1 MTIDSENILNSILS
15 SLERIDYIKPTEIPN
30 IDLYMDQVTTFMEEH
45 LQSSKRYPDDKILT
59 KTMINNY
66 AKNHLLPAPDKKK
79 YSKEHLLLLIYIYYY
94 KSILSIGDIQ
104 SLLEPLTQRYFH
116 KDGEMNMQSIYEE
129 VFSLEK
135 EQVEKMQKEYGHA
148 MNGFLTPLYQKDA
161 FKAGSTDV
169 GDVSWLT
176 PTAQIHVAAWP
187 NGCPGHSWQN
197 VSCDRTEIGHKA
209 AVHAGKVI
217 AATAIDLI
225 EDTSLLDEARA
236 EFEKRTKDGFVCP
249 IPADAVPVI
258 PD

>member
-135 EQVEKMQKEYGHA
+135 EQVEKMKQDVTEKYETA
-148 MNGFLTPLYQKDA
+148 SRIFLEAEAEDQEFLRI
-161 FKAGSTDV
+161 FSFICLLSFDV
-169 GDVSWLT
+169 YVKK
-176 PTAQIHVAAWP
+176 Q
-187 NGCPGHSWQN
+187 
-197 VSCDRTEIGHKA
+197 
-209 AVHAGKVI
+209 VI
-217 AATAIDLI
+217 EKLIDELPKK
-225 EDTSLLDEARA
+225 S
-236 EFEKRTKDGFVCP
+236 
-249 IPADAVPVI
+249 
-258 PD
+258 